1 MLINEFF
8 KLGALYNWNE
18 KISRVT
24 GEKLNPAHFSD
35 VYYKTH
41 EKI

>member
-8 KLGALYNWNE
+8 KPGALYNWNE
-18 KISRVT
+18 ITRVT
-24 GEKLNPAHFSD
+24 GEKLNPTHFSD

-41 EKI
+41 EKN